1 MENKKYQRKSCKKAL
16 DSKLVFFIID
26 KEEGPFKF
34 ILKNKKKQL
43 FII

>member
-1 MENKKYQRKSCKKAL
+1 
-16 DSKLVFFIID
+16 LVFFIID

-43 FII
+43 FIIWGDFI